1 MKQPVRVFEEK
12 LRTKESLMCWQIL
25 SFLFAIQEINRNPKL
40 LPNVTLGYNVY
51 DNYFS
56 ARMTYD
62 TMADLLSTGQLN
74 VPNYSCGRQM
84 NLLAV
89 LEGADSE
96 NSIQVSVMSSTYKIQ
111 QVSYA
116 FASRALNDKTEFP
129 YFYRMVPKEEVQYPG
144 IVKLLLHFQWTWIGL
159 IAPATDNGEGFMR
172 TLTPLLTSSDICVAF
187 SLSIAELNTPRVSLH
202 PGLILKGKGA
212 NVFVYYAETAYFLDG
227 ILILQQAVEML
238 IKPLVGK
245 VWITTAFWDITVYLL
260 YNVISFQHI
269 HGIFNFF
276 IQSNKRTRPEYD
288 EPFFS
293 ALSHFL
299 EKAFQC
305 FYSTGVKVWKRC
317 REKEN
322 LETLPH
328 EELERV
334 LAVDSYSIYNS
345 VQAVAHTLHSACS
358 SRSKRMLLKQGD
370 KLAFQRIRPWQAG
383 SEVMFGT

>member
-111 QVSYA
+111 Q
-116 FASRALNDKTEFP
+116 
-129 YFYRMVPKEEVQYPG
+129 
-144 IVKLLLHFQWTWIGL
+144 
-159 IAPATDNGEGFMR
+159 
-172 TLTPLLTSSDICVAF
+172 
-187 SLSIAELNTPRVSLH
+187 
-202 PGLILKGKGA
+202 
-212 NVFVYYAETAYFLDG
+212 
-227 ILILQQAVEML
+227 
-238 IKPLVGK
+238 
-245 VWITTAFWDITVYLL
+245 
-260 YNVISFQHI
+260 
-269 HGIFNFF
+269 
-276 IQSNKRTRPEYD
+276 
-288 EPFFS
+288 
-293 ALSHFL
+293 
-299 EKAFQC
+299 
-305 FYSTGVKVWKRC
+305 
-317 REKEN
+317 
-322 LETLPH
+322 
-328 EELERV
+328 
-334 LAVDSYSIYNS
+334 
-345 VQAVAHTLHSACS
+345 
-358 SRSKRMLLKQGD
+358 
-370 KLAFQRIRPWQAG
+370 AG